1 MDWFD
6 GVVAAVQDVP
16 LDTLPLRPLLVLCR
30 RVLAGFPILYSQGL
44 ICKILS
50 DDLGGN
56 IAKVEGALAEMERLA
71 VAERASQAGGGAS
84 SGSDPAAAAAG
95 GGGGGGSSSGG
106 GGGSGGDGSTAAAAA
121 AAPAPLPHSPAGSLR
136 SASSSPGLGYAPAAG
151 PWFSDLTDWAPQPAA
166 GGVFGA
172 RWIVRVLRFVTLLLS
187 KLGSDPAL
195 SISLAGRQTYTAIIA
210 PFHAP
215 VMGFVVRAR
224 AQSARRC
231 RCAPPLRAYT
241 PPPRPSSTHCRSSAC
256 CTGRPRAPGCSRT
269 RCTAPPMRLPAPPAC
284 AWRRRWG
291 PWRRPATRT

>member
-6 GVVAAVQDVP
+6 GVVAATQDVP

-71 VAERASQAGGGAS
+71 TAERAAGGGAGGA
-84 SGSDPAAAAAG
+84 GSEGSEAPAPAPAPADAG
-95 GGGGGGSSSGG
+95 GGS
-106 GGGSGGDGSTAAAAA
+106 A
-121 AAPAPLPHSPAGSLR
+121 APLPPLPPLPSPAGSLR
-136 SASSSPGLGYAPAAG
+136 SASSSPGLGYAPLAG
-151 PWFSDLTDWAPQPAA
+151 PWFADLTDWAPQPQA

-187 KLGSDPAL
+187 KLGEDPAL

-215 VMGFVVRAR
+215 VMGFVVRSR
-224 AQSARRC
+224 GAQERARR
-231 RCAPPLRAYT
+231 
-241 PPPRPSSTHCRSSAC
+241 RPHI
-256 CTGRPRAPGCSRT
+256 
-269 RCTAPPMRLPAPPAC
+269 
-284 AWRRRWG
+284 
-291 PWRRPATRT
+291 